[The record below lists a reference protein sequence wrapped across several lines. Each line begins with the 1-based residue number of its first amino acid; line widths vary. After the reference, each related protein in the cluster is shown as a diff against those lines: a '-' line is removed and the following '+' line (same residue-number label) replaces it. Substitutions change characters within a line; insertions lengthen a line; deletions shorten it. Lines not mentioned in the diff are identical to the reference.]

1 MYAAELLDYNKY
13 MEQNQCPVNDQ
24 LCDETVWLTQ
34 NLLLGTKEDMD
45 DIIASIEKI
54 QANAEKIARM
64 DNLVQRAQGQDYEL
78 RY

>member
-1 MYAAELLDYNKY
+1 MYPAELLDYNKY

-54 QANAEKIARM
+54 QPNADKIARM